1 MTQARSE
8 SLTVR
13 PQRLG
18 DVQNIADLLNACA
31 VERTGKPSTSV
42 QAIRSIMQMPGV
54 DLETNCLLAFGPSG
68 QIEVFEKELCP
79 GE

>member
-13 PQRLG
+13 PPRLA
-18 DVQNIADLLNACA
+18 DAQDIADLHNACA
-31 VERTGKPSTSV
+31 VERTGKPSTGV
-42 QAIRSIMQMPGV
+42 QAVRNIMQMPGV
-54 DLETNCLLAFGPSG
+54 DLETDCLLAFGPSG
-68 QIEVFEKELCP
+68 QIEIFEKELRP